1 MPRFLGFVAGPYS
14 LAAPIGDV
22 RQIVAVGDD
31 ARDVPDAQGA
41 QGIPSLAT
49 LLGGAPSGPAQ
60 AVLAFD
66 HGNSTVRVSCCALRG
81 VLDAIAPTPLP
92 ATAARRHAALVLGA
106 IDDGDGRLTLV
117 VDARVLATLAAG
129 AGAV

>member
-22 RQIVAVGDD
+22 RQIVAVGADAHAEPED
-31 ARDVPDAQGA
+31 ARAQA
-41 QGIPSLAT
+41 TTSLAT
-49 LLGGAPSGPAQ
+49 LLGAAPRGAAQ

-66 HGNSTVRVSCCALRG
+66 HGDITVRVSCCALRG
-81 VLDAIAPTPLP
+81 VLDAAAPTPLP
-92 ATAARRHAALVLGA
+92 STAARRHTGLVVGA
-106 IDDGDGRLTLV
+106 IDDGDGLTLV

-129 AGAV
+129 GGGP